1 MEEPPEEPLAES
13 LAPESTAKSPND
25 SHTVG
30 QEENGQN
37 RDEEEADEQTYHR
50 TADRAIQRVSAHVD
64 PNLSGQVDRR
74 TSVKTHHQAYEQ
86 ATKLADYQTDDPAD
100 IQADHLPL
108 DKALYGDYAQTDHLV
123 DEGDAHTEDNLLN
136 YGLHDQSEYEIFP
149 QFGDIQVKEADLK
162 VQPSKLEATQVDLKD
177 SKASIETD
185 TERAADL
192 QALRMFDARIDTD
205 FQGQDQVYSHRFP
218 DISTKSDYITSQ
230 ENTEAMETKPDGISV
245 HQEGRSFDAYD
256 QTYRNGFPPI
266 VYEDPYQVALHYME
280 KHRILQVFQITENLV
295 YERPEDP
302 LSFMLGQVQ
311 EMIKQRDKYETYQE

>member
-230 ENTEAMETKPDGISV
+230 ENTEAMETKPYMKIL
-245 HQEGRSFDAYD
+245 
-256 QTYRNGFPPI
+256 I
-266 VYEDPYQVALHYME
+266 KLHY
-280 KHRILQVFQITENLV
+280 ITWRNTAF
-295 YERPEDP
+295 Y
-302 LSFMLGQVQ
+302 
-311 EMIKQRDKYETYQE
+311 KYFSRSLKT